1 MAKFSRASTAY
12 ADDGSVVAANT
23 PRMSSKGLLIEQEFN
38 NLAPN
43 GNLENGLDNNWYCN
57 QTCTL
62 ALNNGVLVS
71 TATGTDYIT
80 QVMITNI
87 ALPQNSTHSIYI
99 SCLVKNDSA
108 ASKNILRLFSKFHST
123 NYADTVGY
131 KNYPAAN
138 TEYLLSGIIAG
149 SGTNTDTTYDVSIQT
164 VYANATTATGHITT
178 YKKFIAID
186 LTAMFGAGNEP
197 TAAVCDLLFNKPIY
211 GDKKSDTLTIPGTA
225 INAEQGTIEFDCIME
240 QPSSIEPSGVHW
252 GLFSGVG
259 ALFSVYQPN
268 GSKNTLRFSRGTWS
282 GSTSTIVY
290 WSVGD
295 KLHIR
300 ARWNGTN
307 IYLDATN
314 KTTNVSVS
322 STNNSSVST
331 TITNLNFS
339 NAGGVAQPINAYYS
353 NLRISNVCRPDTD
366 TTPAVDSHTTYY
378 MPLTDNL
385 GAQGQGVSVSSG
397 NGATKQSRSGAG
409 YRSMTAKAAVK
420 SYILRTAKFYPLI
433 NTGITGAVNLS
444 RTGSGYRTTAIQSV
458 ADVKLIEPGI
468 EISTA
473 VIERKGVTSVIE
485 RLSRTEVIGVPY
497 IGDTVT
503 LKAEFYTKGG
513 VLADPVNISL
523 KFFDSLKNQIGTTI
537 TIGSQHRISAGVYE
551 YDYTVPS
558 GYRNIFYE
566 FAATQE
572 STPQLIP
579 GRIACKQ
586 RVDVGN
592 WE

>member
-12 ADDGSVVAANT
+12 DDSGSVVAANT

-38 NLAPN
+38 NLALN
-43 GNLENGLDNNWYCN
+43 GDFRD
-57 QTCTL
+57 
-62 ALNNGVLVS
+62 
-71 TATGTDYIT
+71 GTSKWQFVY
-80 QVMITNI
+80 
-87 ALPQNSTHSIYI
+87 NSTISSFNLHGGQSVKFVAENKNPYVQQYI
-99 SCLVKNDSA
+99 
-108 ASKNILRLFSKFHST
+108 
-123 NYADTVGY
+123 
-131 KNYPAAN
+131 
-138 TEYLLSGIIAG
+138 
-149 SGTNTDTTYDVSIQT
+149 
-164 VYANATTATGHITT
+164 ATTANNKFYVSAYCYIDEWTSSLDIPFLDIRNSSKIITT
-178 YKKFIAID
+178 FYPDITKTKQWQIVSGIFTNDLSATILYIGTANAIRTGTFYATDIRLID

-240 QPSSIEPSGVHW
+240 QPSSIKPSGVHW

-259 ALFSVYQPN
+259 GLFSVHQPN
-268 GSKNTLRFSRGTWS
+268 GAANTLKFSRGTWP
-282 GSTSTIVY
+282 GSISRTVY
-290 WSVGD
+290 WRAGD

-307 IYLDATN
+307 IYFDATN

-322 STNNSSVST
+322 GTNNNSVST
-331 TITNLNFS
+331 TITSLNFS

-353 NLRISNVCRPDTD
+353 NLRISNVCRPDAELANTGAL
-366 TTPAVDSHTTYY
+366 AVDEFTTYFLP
-378 MPLTDNL
+378 MNGNL

-397 NGATKQSRSGAG
+397 NGATKQLRTGAG
-409 YRSMTAKAAVK
+409 YRSVTAKAAVK
-420 SYILRTAKFYPLI
+420 SYILRTAKFYPQI
-433 NTGITGAVNLS
+433 IASADGKTTQS
-444 RTGSGYRTTAIQSV
+444 RVGSGYRTAVIQSS

-503 LKAEFYTKGG
+503 LRAEFYTKGG

-537 TIGSQHRISAGVYE
+537 TIGSQHRISAGVYQ